1 MQNGLYVAL
10 SAQVA
15 LERRLATIASNI
27 ANINTPGYRADGVK
41 FEAEIAR
48 AGGAPT
54 AYVTPG
60 DEYISRRSGG
70 ITMTGN
76 PLDVAVQGDGW
87 LSIGTGAGVAYTR
100 DGRMRISESG
110 DLQTLNGNPVLD
122 AGGAP
127 IALDPTAGAP
137 TISADGMINQNGRQ
151 VGAIGLFAIDGEAR
165 LTRAENSGVIPDKPA
180 VPLLDSSQNGLVQ
193 GAVEGSNV
201 DAIRE
206 MTKLIAVTR
215 TFDGVST
222 EVTQTEASLQDAIKS
237 LAA

>member
-1 MQNGLYVAL
+1 
-10 SAQVA
+10 
-15 LERRLATIASNI
+15 
-27 ANINTPGYRADGVK
+27 
-41 FEAEIAR
+41 
-48 AGGAPT
+48 
-54 AYVTPG
+54 VTPG
-60 DEYISRRSGG
+60 DDYISRRSGG
-70 ITMTGN
+70 MTKTGN

-87 LSIGTGAGVAYTR
+87 LAIRTGAGIAYTR
-100 DGRMRISESG
+100 DGRMAMSDAG
-110 DLQTLNGNPVLD
+110 DLQTLNGNAVLD

-137 TISADGMINQNGRQ
+137 TISADGMINQGGRQ
-151 VGAIGLFAIDGEAR
+151 ISAIGLFAIDGDAR

-180 VPLLDSSQNGLVQ
+180 VPIVDSTQNGLVQ

-206 MTKLIAVTR
+206 MTRLIAVTR
-215 TFDGVST
+215 TFDGVNT